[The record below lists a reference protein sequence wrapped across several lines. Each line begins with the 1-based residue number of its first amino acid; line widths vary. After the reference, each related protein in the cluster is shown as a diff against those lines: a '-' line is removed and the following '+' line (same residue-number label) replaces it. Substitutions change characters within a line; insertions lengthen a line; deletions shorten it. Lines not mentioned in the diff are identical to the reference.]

1 MKAAIR
7 CVDAPVAFSMASRIT
22 ANVFDRLSPFQ
33 DEVTMQPYGA
43 KIPVV
48 SSLEYVKE
56 RAYEIK
62 QCRAVLVREEK
73 IVLLW
78 ADSVEAASLSGSEVE
93 HMLMESV

>member
-33 DEVTMQPYGA
+33 DE
-43 KIPVV
+43 
-48 SSLEYVKE
+48 VKE

>member
-1 MKAAIR
+1 
-7 CVDAPVAFSMASRIT
+7 
-22 ANVFDRLSPFQ
+22 
-33 DEVTMQPYGA
+33 MQPYGA

-56 RAYEIK
+56 RTYEIK
-62 QCRAVLVREEK
+62 QCLAVLVREER

-78 ADSVEAASLSGSEVE
+78 AASVEAASLHGSEVE